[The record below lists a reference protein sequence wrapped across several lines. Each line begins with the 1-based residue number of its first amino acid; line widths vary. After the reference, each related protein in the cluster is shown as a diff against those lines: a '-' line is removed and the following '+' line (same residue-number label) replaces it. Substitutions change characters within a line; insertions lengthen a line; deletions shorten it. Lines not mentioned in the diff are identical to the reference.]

1 MINSVKILLII
12 IMTWCGAL
20 GGTFFKKSSSKK
32 HKINSFLLLGL
43 TFYSIGAVLNIIL
56 LKYIPLTIL
65 FPCNSITYIWTTIMA
80 KYIFGENI
88 TKYNILG
95 ILFIILGLCFLYQ
108 Y

>member
-1 MINSVKILLII
+1 MINSVKILFII

-32 HKINSFLLLGL
+32 HKINSCLIFGL

-65 FPCNSITYIWTTIMA
+65 LPCNSITYVWTTFMS
-80 KYIFGENI
+80 KYIFCENI
-88 TKYNILG
+88 TKHNILG
-95 ILFIILGLCFLYQ
+95 ITFIILGLCFLF
-108 Y
+108 